1 MRVLDYTQKQSA
13 ARVLTMSLG
22 ATEATE
28 VHGINDFGHYH
39 DANHQYHIWYG
50 DPIP

>member
-13 ARVLTMSLG
+13 ARVLAMSLG
-22 ATEATE
+22 AAEAPE
-28 VHGINDFGHYH
+28 VHGINDFGHDH
-39 DANHQYHIWYG
+39 DANHQYHIRYG